1 MKPDGSFSATV
12 KMIPEIEGVEST
24 DNHENHLD
32 EEEIVEEAEIKEKVV
47 ENGTTEISVGT
58 ENEESVLEIGTV
70 DTPTDTEN
78 TESVQ
83 EDIEEEPVGIV
94 PRTGRSIIKPMRLVE

>member
-1 MKPDGSFSATV
+1 MKPDYPFSETV
-12 KMIPEIEGVEST
+12 RMIP
-24 DNHENHLD
+24 
-32 EEEIVEEAEIKEKVV
+32 EEAEIKEKVV

-83 EDIEEEPVGIV
+83 EDIEDEPVGIV
-94 PRTGRSIIKPMRLVE
+94 TRTGRSIIKPMRLVE